1 MGSNL
6 TEREQGFRN
15 APGTSM
21 FVHWLIGL
29 TYVFYFASFVLLLKD
44 ILRPKLLWFLESIN
58 DPDFNP
64 IQEMIHI
71 SVLSHTRKFFVSLVL
86 FIFFITL
93 MIYMPICV
101 TEELFPEFLPY
112 NINTTK

>member
-1 MGSNL
+1 MGSNV
-6 TEREQGFRN
+6 TERQQSFRN

-21 FVHWLIGL
+21 FVHWIIGL
-29 TYVFYFASFVLLLKD
+29 TYVFYFASFILLLKD
-44 ILRPKLLWFLESIN
+44 ILRPKLLWFLEFIN

-71 SVLSHTRKFFVSLVL
+71 SVISHTRKFFVSLVL

-93 MIYMPICV
+93 MIYVPICAV
-101 TEELFPEFLPY
+101 ETLFPGFLPY
-112 NINTTK
+112 NIISNK